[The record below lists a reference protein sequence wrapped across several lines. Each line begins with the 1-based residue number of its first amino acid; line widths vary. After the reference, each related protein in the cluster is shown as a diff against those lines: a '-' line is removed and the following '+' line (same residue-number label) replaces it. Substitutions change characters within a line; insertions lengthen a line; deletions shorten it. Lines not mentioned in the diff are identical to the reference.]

1 MVDLAKYLQEG
12 ETPLGVYTDEGNVIH
27 WSNIVVTDRRVLIYE
42 CTPPSPGELRT
53 IDLKDIIDV
62 HCRKKAMSAII
73 EIRTEKK
80 VFKVYDLTRDAG
92 GDAKEHIEQAAEA
105 ARSQVPDTITLPDG
119 RVVQVVLQEPGI
131 PLAMAPGQA
140 ITYQYPQQVPQEQ
153 PAQEQQ
159 PQQQWPQ
166 QTQPQQADQYPQEQ
180 QPQQQWPQQSQ
191 PQQADQY
198 PQEQQP
204 QQQVPQQ
211 SQPQQADQYPQ
222 QQQPQQQWPQQTQ
235 PQQADQYPQEQ
246 QPQQMPP
253 QQQADQYPDQQH
265 PVQPQV
271 QQPPPEPQFV
281 GQRMREDGTMEDM
294 SPEEVQALA
303 EEAEKAF
310 KELEDLDV

>member
-1 MVDLAKYLQEG
+1 MVDLAKYLQSG
-12 ETPLGVYTDEGNVIH
+12 ETPLGVYSDEGNVVH
-27 WSNIVVTDRRVLIYE
+27 WSNIIVTDRRVLIYE

-73 EIRTEKK
+73 EIRTDKK

-92 GDAKEHIEQAAEA
+92 SDAKEHIEQAAEA

-166 QTQPQQADQYPQEQ
+166 Q
-180 QPQQQWPQQSQ
+180 SQ
-191 PQQADQY
+191 PQQADQD

>member
-1 MVDLAKYLQEG
+1 MVDLSNYLQEG
-12 ETPLGVYTDEGNVIH
+12 ETPLGVYSDEGNVVH

-92 GDAKEHIEQAAEA
+92 GDAKEHIKQAAEE

-119 RVVQVVLQEPGI
+119 RVVQVVLQQPGA
-131 PLAMAPGQA
+131 PQAMAPGQA
-140 ITYQYPQQVPQEQ
+140 IPHPQQQQQVPQEQ
-153 PAQEQQ
+153 LPQQ
-159 PQQQWPQ
+159 GQQQWPQ
-166 QTQPQQADQYPQEQ
+166 QTQPQQADQYQHQQDQQQQPQPQQGEQQWPQPQEVQ
-180 QPQQQWPQQSQ
+180 QQWPQPQEVQEVQQQWPQPQQDQQQWPQPQEVQQVQQQWPQQ
-191 PQQADQY
+191 
-198 PQEQQP
+198 
-204 QQQVPQQ
+204 
-211 SQPQQADQYPQ
+211 
-222 QQQPQQQWPQQTQ
+222 
-235 PQQADQYPQEQ
+235 
-246 QPQQMPP
+246 
-253 QQQADQYPDQQH
+253 
-265 PVQPQV
+265 
-271 QQPPPEPQFV
+271 PPPEPELV

-294 SPEEVQALA
+294 SPEEAKALA